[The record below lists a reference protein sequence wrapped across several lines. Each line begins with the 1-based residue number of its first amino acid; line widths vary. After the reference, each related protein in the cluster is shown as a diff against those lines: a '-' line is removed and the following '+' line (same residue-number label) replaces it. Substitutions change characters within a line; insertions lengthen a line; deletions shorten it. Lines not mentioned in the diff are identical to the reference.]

1 MSDFDDLPPDGSDRR
16 VHERRTISGRSAIWL
31 DAGPKQGILGLIS
44 ELSLSGFSVEPLG
57 DPEVFQT
64 GSVIHCVLLI
74 QQVYFDG
81 LAQIVSQRTGSDGK
95 IKLGFRFDTISEDN
109 RRLLDGIIRFQVKQ
123 QQFGLPT

>member
-16 VHERRTISGRSAIWL
+16 IHERRPISGRSAIWL

-44 ELSLSGFSVEPLG
+44 ELSQSGFSSEPLTEP
-57 DPEVFQT
+57 DVFQT

-74 QQVYFDG
+74 QQVYFDA
-81 LAQIVSQRTGSDGK
+81 LVQVVSIRNSENGK

-109 RRLLDGIIRFQVKQ
+109 RRLLDGIIRFQATQ